1 MKLRT
6 IRPDE
11 FDLVA
16 GWLSDERNARWLDFG
31 GGRRSVDALS
41 LKIMS
46 QRNLHCLRVFTADDS
61 DRAVGIV
68 GLSNVDADFCTAEV
82 WFVLGNKA
90 YAKRDLT
97 VRATTL
103 LIGHGFRSLGLR
115 SVFAWTLE
123 TNLGGR
129 RILERMGFSFIGRRR
144 RCHRTLGRLHDRL
157 LFDLLAEEHSGYERT
172 RSAPRREA
180 PTAPADT
187 VEVAG
192 RATADRVSGGAREP
206 G

>member
-1 MKLRT
+1 
-6 IRPDE
+6 
-11 FDLVA
+11 
-16 GWLSDERNARWLDFG
+16 
-31 GGRRSVDALS
+31 
-41 LKIMS
+41 
-46 QRNLHCLRVFTADDS
+46 
-61 DRAVGIV
+61 V
-68 GLSNVDADFCTAEV
+68 GLSNVDTDFCTAEV

-129 RILERMGFSFIGRRR
+129 RTLERMGFSYIGRRR
-144 RCHRTLGRLHDRL
+144 RCHRIDGRLYDRL
-157 LFDLLAEEHSGYERT
+157 LFDLLAEEHSGYERS
-172 RSAPRREA
+172 RSAPREA
-180 PTAPADT
+180 PAAKTET

-192 RATADRVSGGAREP
+192 RATAERVSRVAREP